1 MSITRVLMA
10 LALGFYCLIA
20 AGRIPAEESA
30 QTIEIH
36 AKRFAFEPAE
46 ITVRSGETVHLHI
59 VSDDVPHS
67 LVVKGLGID
76 ATVTKS
82 HPADIA
88 FTPKQPGDFA
98 GRCGRFCGSGHGRM
112 TFAVHVTAN

>member
-1 MSITRVLMA
+1 MRITRVMMA
-10 LALGFYCLIA
+10 LALALYCLIA
-20 AGRIPAEESA
+20 SGRMPAEEQA

-46 ITVRSGETVHLHI
+46 ITVKSGEIVHLHI

-82 HPADIA
+82 HPAEVD
-88 FTPKQPGDFA
+88 FTAKQPGDYP
-98 GRCGRFCGSGHGRM
+98 GRCGRFCGAGHGRM
-112 TFAVHVTAN
+112 TFAIHVTAN

>member
-1 MSITRVLMA
+1 MRVTRVLMA

-20 AGRIPAEESA
+20 SGRVPAEEST

-46 ITVRSGETVHLHI
+46 VTVKSGEAVHLHI

-76 ATVTKS
+76 AVVTKS
-82 HPADIA
+82 HPADVD
-88 FTPKQPGDFA
+88 FTAKQPGDYA

-112 TFAVHVTAN
+112 TFNVHVTAN

>member
-1 MSITRVLMA
+1 MKVTRVAMA
-10 LALGFYCLIA
+10 LALGLYCLIA
-20 AGRIPAEESA
+20 SARVPAEDSA

-46 ITVRSGETVHLHI
+46 ITVKSGETVHLHI

-76 ATVTKS
+76 ATVTKA
-82 HPADIA
+82 HPAEVS
-88 FTPKQPGDFA
+88 FTAKQPGDYD

-112 TFAVHVTAN
+112 TFSVHVTAN

>member
-1 MSITRVLMA
+1 MTITRALMA
-10 LALGFYCLIA
+10 LTLGFCCLIA
-20 AGRIPAEESA
+20 GGRAPGEEPA

-36 AKRFAFEPAE
+36 ARRFAFEPAE
-46 ITVRSGETVHLHI
+46 ISVKSGETVHLHI

-76 ATVTKS
+76 AAVTKA
-82 HPADIA
+82 HPAEVD
-88 FTPKQPGDFA
+88 FTAKQPGDYA

-112 TFAVHVTAN
+112 TFDIRVTAN

>member
-1 MSITRVLMA
+1 MRLTRVAMA
-10 LALGFYCLIA
+10 LLLGLYCLIVSI
-20 AGRIPAEESA
+20 GVPAEEPA

-46 ITVRSGETVHLHI
+46 ISVKTGETVHLHI

-76 ATVTKS
+76 AAVSKA
-82 HPADIA
+82 HPADVD
-88 FTPKQPGDFA
+88 FTAKQPGDYD

-112 TFAVHVTAN
+112 TFAIHVTAN

>member
-1 MSITRVLMA
+1 MRITKIA
-10 LALGFYCLIA
+10 LTLFLGFCCLFA
-20 AGRIPAEESA
+20 AGRVPAEESA

-36 AKRFAFEPAE
+36 AKRFAFVPAQ
-46 ITVRSGETVHLHI
+46 ITVKTGETVHLHI

-76 ATVTKS
+76 ATVSKT
-82 HPADIA
+82 HPADVN
-88 FTPKQPGDFA
+88 FTAKQPGEFD

-112 TFAVHVTAN
+112 NFAIHVAAN

>member
-1 MSITRVLMA
+1 MSITRITMA
-10 LALGFYCLIA
+10 LALGFYCLVA
-20 AGRIPAEESA
+20 AGRVPAQEPS

-36 AKRFAFEPAE
+36 AKRFTFEPAE
-46 ITVRSGETVHLHI
+46 ITVKSGESVHLHI

-76 ATVTKS
+76 AAVTKA
-82 HPADIA
+82 HPADVD
-88 FTPKQPGDFA
+88 FTAKQPGDYA
-98 GRCGRFCGSGHGRM
+98 GRCGRFCGSGHGHM